1 MRPWAWMCTSPTS
14 PRSISSERV
23 MIVLPTMHKRIRRS
37 FLRLVLLFGALG
49 VLMVTG
55 ITIAGRVPSELIRM
69 NYDSIAYAPG
79 DGTGHERHPVP
90 RAVPRPRT
98 LGWENGLPTRWNRL
112 PATLPKRPSGR
123 SLRIFKPHGMRTA
136 RLRTTP
142 ITGAC
147 TPAST
152 PWFRSTSGG
161 CSCGSARTPGSAT
174 S

>member
-1 MRPWAWMCTSPTS
+1 MCTSPTS

-49 VLMVTG
+49 VLMG
-55 ITIAGRVPSELIRM
+55 DRHHHCGAGSLGAHPYELRLHRLR
-69 NYDSIAYAPG
+69 AG

-90 RAVPRPRT
+90 RAVPRHRYAR
-98 LGWENGLPTRWNRL
+98 LGKTVCRHAGTGFRQHYR
-112 PATLPKRPSGR
+112 RGR
-123 SLRIFKPHGMRTA
+123 AEGHYGSSSLMGMRTA
-136 RLRTTP
+136 RPRTTP

-152 PWFRSTSGG
+152 PWFRSTSGA